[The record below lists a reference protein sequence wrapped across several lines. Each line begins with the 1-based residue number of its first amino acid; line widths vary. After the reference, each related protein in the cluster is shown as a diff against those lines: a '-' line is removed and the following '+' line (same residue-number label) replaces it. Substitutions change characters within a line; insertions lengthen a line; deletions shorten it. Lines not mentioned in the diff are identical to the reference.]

1 MNLGQQTVDRVLSRN
16 ASYQN
21 DRIAFERGWKN
32 PNYFIM
38 DQVIVISVKTG
49 VNLNPQYSSSIPQFS
64 INGRT
69 IGRDESFGDAPEKDI
84 PIWYAP
90 LFPNGIVVVPEIG
103 EIVAVLRETT
113 SSESNGYWIGRVS
126 DTDDI
131 SLHLAKSQMP
141 LNQSPQEKYGM
152 PFDVKKVH
160 DRSRQPT
167 ASDGRKR
174 KQLPAK
180 LGDVVMQGR
189 NGSFLRH
196 SYNPNYGAFTKP
208 AVLEMGIL
216 NNKEVYRVSGNPSVG
231 ATKTKTLHL
240 ADSRP
245 ADLGRRAQK
254 LTPLENDFTVLPA
267 GSLID
272 TPTGPRQ
279 AGNVPVQNVRNI
291 IANYAEE
298 FYNISTTQDSE
309 EAMHRLVLGE
319 KLNDSLLQQDDLI
332 ITLIDSIR
340 QFAGTVETL
349 FDSFLNHTHAIPE
362 INIDIPDKTVED
374 LQIINRGSRL
384 IPQPPTSVFV
394 PSQNVQLPPTGA
406 TEVTVR
412 VEPANAAPF
421 DEVVKVGGKPGEIVK
436 VPAKF
441 IKVPSPPRL
450 QNLGYRPQTIKREI
464 KFDDISIGGNANP
477 RFTVPIQTDRQTTR
491 INTDLNDLQDSFSES
506 KDKFIELT
514 NLLESHLSKRHY
526 IN

>member
-1 MNLGQQTVDRVLSRN
+1 MNLGQPTVDRLLQRN
-16 ASYQN
+16 ASYQT
-21 DRIAFERGWKN
+21 DRIALERGWKN

-38 DQVIVISVKTG
+38 DQVIVIAVKTG
-49 VNLNPQYSSSIPQFS
+49 VDLNPQYSSTIPQFS
-64 INGRT
+64 INGRV
-69 IGRDESFGDAPEKDI
+69 IGRDESFSDVPERDI

-90 LFPNGIVVVPEIG
+90 LFPNSIVSVPEVG

-113 SSESNGYWIGRVS
+113 SSESNGYWIGRIN
-126 DTDDI
+126 DTDNI

-141 LNQSPQEKYGM
+141 LTQSPQEKYGM
-152 PFDVKKVH
+152 PFDVKTVH

-167 ASDGRKR
+167 ASDGRVR

-196 SYNPNYGAFTKP
+196 SYNTNYGAFVKP
-208 AVLEMGIL
+208 GVLEMGIL
-216 NNKEVYRVSGNPSVG
+216 DNKEIYRISGDPSIG
-231 ATKTKTLHL
+231 ITKTKTIHL

-245 ADLGRRAQK
+245 ADLGPRAQK
-254 LTPLENDFTVLPA
+254 VTPLENDFTVLPA

-279 AGNVPVQNVRNI
+279 AGNVPVQNLRNI
-291 IANYAEE
+291 VASYADE
-298 FYNISTTQDSE
+298 FYNISTAQDSE

-319 KLNDSLLQQDDLI
+319 KLNDSLQQQDDLI

-340 QFAGTVETL
+340 QFAGTVEIL
-349 FDSFLNHTHAIPE
+349 FNSFLNHTHALPE
-362 INIDIPDKTVED
+362 INIDIPDKIVED
-374 LQIINRGSRL
+374 KQRINRGMR
-384 IPQPPTSVFV
+384 IIRQPATRVFV
-394 PSQNVQLPPTGA
+394 SAQNVQLPDTGG
-406 TEVTVR
+406 TTITRTIDTPVGPKKDTIT
-412 VEPANAAPF
+412 
-421 DEVVKVGGKPGEIVK
+421 VGGKPGEIVK
-436 VPAKF
+436 IPAKF
-441 IKVPSPPRL
+441 ISVPTPPRL
-450 QNLGYRPQTIKREI
+450 VNLGYINETIKRRI

-491 INTDLNDLQDSFSES
+491 INTDLNDLQNSFDES

>member
-69 IGRDESFGDAPEKDI
+69 IGRDETFSDAPEKDI

-90 LFPNGIVVVPEIG
+90 LFPNSIVAVPEIG

-113 SSESNGYWIGRVS
+113 SSESNGYWIGRVN
-126 DTDDI
+126 DTDDVT
-131 SLHLAKSQMP
+131 LHLAKSQMP

-189 NGSFLRH
+189 NGSYLRH
-196 SYNPNYGAFTKP
+196 SYNPNYGAFSKP
-208 AVLEMGIL
+208 GVLEMGIL

-231 ATKTKTLHL
+231 VTKTKTLHL

-254 LTPLENDFTVLPA
+254 VTPLENDFSILPD
-267 GSLID
+267 GSFID

-298 FYNISTTQDSE
+298 FYNISTTEDSE
-309 EAMHRLVLGE
+309 SAMHRLVLGE
-319 KLNDSLLQQDDLI
+319 KLNDSLQQQDDLI
-332 ITLIDSIR
+332 ISLIDSIR
-340 QFAGTVETL
+340 GFAETVETL
-349 FDSFLNHTHAIPE
+349 FDSYLNHTHALPE

-374 LQIINRGSRL
+374 KQIVNRGVRT
-384 IPQPPTSVFV
+384 IPQPATRVFV
-394 PSQNVQLPPTGA
+394 PASRVSIPGTGGR
-406 TEVTVR
+406 TITRTINTPVGPKQDTITVGGTPGSVVTV
-412 VEPANAAPF
+412 PS
-421 DEVVKVGGKPGEIVK
+421 
-436 VPAKF
+436 KF
-441 IKVPSPPRL
+441 ISVPSPPRTV
-450 QNLGYRPQTIKREI
+450 NLGYRTQVNRRTI
-464 KFDDISIGGNANP
+464 KFDDISIGGDANP
-477 RFTVPIQTDRQTTR
+477 RFTVPIQTDRQTSR
-491 INTDLNDLQDSFSES
+491 INTDLNDLQNIFSES

>member
-113 SSESNGYWIGRVS
+113 SSESNGYWIGRVN

-254 LTPLENDFTVLPA
+254 LTPLENDFSILPDV
-267 GSLID
+267 SVID
-272 TPTGPRQ
+272 TPTGPIQ

>member
-1 MNLGQQTVDRVLSRN
+1 MNLGQPTVDRLLQRN
-16 ASYQN
+16 SSYQT
-21 DRIAFERGWKN
+21 DRIGFERGWTN

-49 VNLNPQYSSSIPQFS
+49 ININPQYSSSIPQFS
-64 INGRT
+64 INGRV
-69 IGRDESFGDAPEKDI
+69 IGRDESFSDTPEKDI

-113 SSESNGYWIGRVS
+113 SSESNGYWIGRVN

-131 SLHLAKSQMP
+131 TLHLAKSQFSSS
-141 LNQSPQEKYGM
+141 QSPQEKYGM

-167 ASDGRKR
+167 ASDGKRR

-189 NGSFLRH
+189 NGSYLRH
-196 SYNPNYGAFTKP
+196 SYNPNYGAFNKP

-216 NNKEVYRVSGNPSVG
+216 DNKEAYRISGNPSVG
-231 ATKTKTLHL
+231 VTKTKTLHL

-245 ADLGRRAQK
+245 SDLGRRAQK
-254 LTPLENDFTVLPA
+254 LTPLENDFSILPT
-267 GSLID
+267 GTFID

-279 AGNVPVQNVRNI
+279 AGNVPVENIRDI
-291 IANYAEE
+291 IANYAQE
-298 FYNISTTQDSE
+298 FYNISTAEDSE

-319 KLNDSLLQQDDLI
+319 KLNNSLQQQDDLI

-349 FDSFLNHTHAIPE
+349 FNSFLNHTHAIPE
-362 INIDIPDKTVED
+362 INIDIPDKTIED
-374 LQIINRGSRL
+374 EQVINLGFKTVRQK
-384 IPQPPTSVFV
+384 PVSVFV
-394 PSQNVQLPPTGA
+394 NAQTVRLPPSGGTTVT
-406 TEVTVR
+406 TEIDTPVGPKKVTQT
-412 VEPANAAPF
+412 
-421 DEVVKVGGKPGEIVK
+421 VGGTPGGTVTI
-436 VPAKF
+436 PAKF
-441 IKVPSPPRL
+441 IKIPLPPKRV
-450 QNLGYRPQTIKREI
+450 NKGYDVQIKKRTIE
-464 KFDDISIGGNANP
+464 FDDISIGGNANP

-491 INTDLNDLQDSFSES
+491 INTDLNDLQNSFDES
-506 KDKFIELT
+506 KDNFIELT

>member
-90 LFPNGIVVVPEIG
+90 LFPNSIVAIPEIG

-113 SSESNGYWIGRVS
+113 SSESNGYWIGRVN
-126 DTDDI
+126 DTDDVT
-131 SLHLAKSQMP
+131 LHLAKSQMP

-254 LTPLENDFTVLPA
+254 VTPLENDFSILPD

-298 FYNISTTQDSE
+298 FYNISTTEDSE

-319 KLNDSLLQQDDLI
+319 KLNDSLQQQDDLI
-332 ITLIDSIR
+332 VSLIDSIR
-340 QFAGTVETL
+340 QFAGTVEIL
-349 FDSFLNHTHAIPE
+349 FNSFLNHTHALPE

-374 LQIINRGSRL
+374 RQVINRGVRT
-384 IPQPPTSVFV
+384 IPQRATRVFV
-394 PSQNVQLPPTGA
+394 PASRVRIPGSGGVTITKTIDTPVGRKEIEETVGGSPD
-406 TEVTVR
+406 TTVTV
-412 VEPANAAPF
+412 PS
-421 DEVVKVGGKPGEIVK
+421 
-436 VPAKF
+436 KF
-441 IKVPSPPRL
+441 ITVPSPPRTV
-450 QNLGYRPQTIKREI
+450 NLGYRTQVNRRTI

-491 INTDLNDLQDSFSES
+491 INTDLNDLQNSFDES
-506 KDKFIELT
+506 KDNFIELT
-514 NLLESHLSKRHY
+514 NLLESHLSKRNY

>member
-69 IGRDESFGDAPEKDI
+69 IGRDETFSDAPEKDI

-90 LFPNGIVVVPEIG
+90 LFPNSIVAVPEIG

-113 SSESNGYWIGRVS
+113 SSESNGYWIGRVN
-126 DTDDI
+126 DTDDVT
-131 SLHLAKSQMP
+131 LHLAKSQMP

-189 NGSFLRH
+189 NGSYLRH
-196 SYNPNYGAFTKP
+196 SYNPNYGAFSKP
-208 AVLEMGIL
+208 GVLEMGIL

-231 ATKTKTLHL
+231 VTKTKTLHL

-254 LTPLENDFTVLPA
+254 VTPLENDFSILPD
-267 GSLID
+267 GSFID

-298 FYNISTTQDSE
+298 FYNISTTEDSE
-309 EAMHRLVLGE
+309 SAMHRLVLGE
-319 KLNDSLLQQDDLI
+319 KLNDSLQQQDDLI
-332 ITLIDSIR
+332 ISLIDSIR
-340 QFAGTVETL
+340 GFAETVETL
-349 FDSFLNHTHAIPE
+349 FDSYLNHTHALPE

-374 LQIINRGSRL
+374 KQIVNRGVRT
-384 IPQPPTSVFV
+384 IPQRATRVFV
-394 PSQNVQLPPTGA
+394 PASRVSIPGTGGR
-406 TEVTVR
+406 TITRTINTPVGPKQDTITVGGTPGSVVTV
-412 VEPANAAPF
+412 PS
-421 DEVVKVGGKPGEIVK
+421 
-436 VPAKF
+436 KF
-441 IKVPSPPRL
+441 ISVPSPPRTV
-450 QNLGYRPQTIKREI
+450 NLGYRTQVNRRTI
-464 KFDDISIGGNANP
+464 KFDDISIGGDANP
-477 RFTVPIQTDRQTTR
+477 RFTVPIQTDRQTSR
-491 INTDLNDLQDSFSES
+491 INTDLNDLQNSFSES

>member
-1 MNLGQQTVDRVLSRN
+1 MNLGQQTVDRLLQRN

-21 DRIAFERGWKN
+21 DRIALERGWMN

-38 DQVIVISVKTG
+38 DQVIVIAVKTG
-49 VNLNPQYSSSIPQFS
+49 INLNPQYSSTIPQFS
-64 INGRT
+64 INGRV
-69 IGRDESFGDAPEKDI
+69 IGRDESFSDVPERDI

-90 LFPNGIVVVPEIG
+90 LFPNSIVSVPEIG

-113 SSESNGYWIGRVS
+113 SSESNGYWIGRVN
-126 DTDDI
+126 DTDDV

-141 LNQSPQEKYGM
+141 LTQSPQEKYGM
-152 PFDVKKVH
+152 PFDVKTVH

-167 ASDGRKR
+167 ASDGRAR

-196 SYNPNYGAFTKP
+196 SYNTNYGAFVKP
-208 AVLEMGIL
+208 GVLEMGIL
-216 NNKEVYRVSGNPSVG
+216 DNKEIYRISGDPSIG
-231 ATKTKTLHL
+231 ITKTKTIHL

-245 ADLGRRAQK
+245 SDLGPRAQK
-254 LTPLENDFTVLPA
+254 VTPLENDFTILPA

-279 AGNVPVQNVRNI
+279 AGNVPVQNLRNI
-291 IANYAEE
+291 VASYADE

-349 FDSFLNHTHAIPE
+349 FNSFLNHTHAIPE

-374 LQIINRGSRL
+374 LQIINRGIRV
-384 IPQPPTSVFV
+384 IPQPPQSVFV
-394 PSQNVQLPPTGA
+394 PAQNVQLPPTGA

-421 DEVVKVGGKPGEIVK
+421 DEVVKVGGTPGEIVQI
-436 VPAKF
+436 PAKM
-441 IKVPSPPRL
+441 IKVPSPPKL
-450 QNLGYRPQTIKREI
+450 VNLGNRRQTIKREI

>member
-38 DQVIVISVKTG
+38 DQVIVIAVKTG
-49 VNLNPQYSSSIPQFS
+49 IDLNPQYSSTIPQFS
-64 INGRT
+64 INGRV
-69 IGRDESFGDAPEKDI
+69 IGRDESFSDVPVRDI
-84 PIWYAP
+84 PVWYAP
-90 LFPNGIVVVPEIG
+90 LFPNSIVSVPEIG

-113 SSESNGYWIGRVS
+113 SSESNGYWIGRIN
-126 DTDDI
+126 DTDNI

-141 LNQSPQEKYGM
+141 LTQSPQEKYGM

-167 ASDGRKR
+167 ASDGRVR

-180 LGDVVMQGR
+180 LGDVFMQGR
-189 NGSFLRH
+189 NGSFLSH
-196 SYNPNYGAFTKP
+196 SYNTNYGAFVKP
-208 AVLEMGIL
+208 GVLEMGIL
-216 NNKEVYRVSGNPSVG
+216 DNKEIYRISGDPSIG
-231 ATKTKTLHL
+231 ITKTKTIHL

-245 ADLGRRAQK
+245 ADLGPRAQK
-254 LTPLENDFTVLPA
+254 VTPLENDFTVLPA

-279 AGNVPVQNVRNI
+279 AGNVPVQNLRNI
-291 IANYAEE
+291 VASYADE

>member
-69 IGRDESFGDAPEKDI
+69 IGRDETFSDAPEKDI

-90 LFPNGIVVVPEIG
+90 LFPNSIVAVPEIG

-113 SSESNGYWIGRVS
+113 SSESNGYWIGRVN
-126 DTDDI
+126 DTDDVT
-131 SLHLAKSQMP
+131 LHLAKSQMP

-189 NGSFLRH
+189 NGSYLRH
-196 SYNPNYGAFTKP
+196 SYNPNYGAFSKP
-208 AVLEMGIL
+208 GVLEMGIL

-231 ATKTKTLHL
+231 VTKTKTLHL

-254 LTPLENDFTVLPA
+254 VTPLENDFSILPD
-267 GSLID
+267 GSFID

-298 FYNISTTQDSE
+298 FYNISTTEDSE
-309 EAMHRLVLGE
+309 SAMHRLVLGE
-319 KLNDSLLQQDDLI
+319 KLNDSLQQQDDLI
-332 ITLIDSIR
+332 ISLIDSIR
-340 QFAGTVETL
+340 GFAETVETL
-349 FDSFLNHTHAIPE
+349 FDSYLNHTHALPE

-374 LQIINRGSRL
+374 KQIVNRGVRT
-384 IPQPPTSVFV
+384 IPQPATRVFV
-394 PSQNVQLPPTGA
+394 PASRVSIPGTGGR
-406 TEVTVR
+406 TITRTINTPVGPKQDTITVGGTPGSVVTV
-412 VEPANAAPF
+412 PS
-421 DEVVKVGGKPGEIVK
+421 
-436 VPAKF
+436 KF
-441 IKVPSPPRL
+441 ISVPSPPRTV
-450 QNLGYRPQTIKREI
+450 NLGYRTQVNRRTI
-464 KFDDISIGGNANP
+464 KFDDISIGGDANP
-477 RFTVPIQTDRQTTR
+477 RFTVPIQTDRQTSR
-491 INTDLNDLQDSFSES
+491 INTDLNDLQNSFSES

>member
-69 IGRDESFGDAPEKDI
+69 IGRDETFSDAPEKDI

-90 LFPNGIVVVPEIG
+90 LFPNSIVAVPEIG

-113 SSESNGYWIGRVS
+113 SNESNGYWIGRIN
-126 DTDDI
+126 DTDDVT
-131 SLHLAKSQMP
+131 LHLAKSQMP

-189 NGSFLRH
+189 NGSYLRH
-196 SYNPNYGAFTKP
+196 SYNPNYGAFSKP
-208 AVLEMGIL
+208 GVLEMGIL

-231 ATKTKTLHL
+231 VTKTKTLHL

-254 LTPLENDFTVLPA
+254 VTPLENDFSILPD
-267 GSLID
+267 GSFID

-298 FYNISTTQDSE
+298 FYNISTTEDSE
-309 EAMHRLVLGE
+309 SAMHRLVLGE
-319 KLNDSLLQQDDLI
+319 KLNDSLQQQDDLI
-332 ITLIDSIR
+332 ISLIDSIR
-340 QFAGTVETL
+340 GFAETVETL
-349 FDSFLNHTHAIPE
+349 FDSYLNHTHALPE

-374 LQIINRGSRL
+374 KQIVNRGVRT
-384 IPQPPTSVFV
+384 IPQPATRVFV
-394 PSQNVQLPPTGA
+394 PASRVSIPGTGGR
-406 TEVTVR
+406 TITRTINTPVGPKQDTITVGGTPGSVVTV
-412 VEPANAAPF
+412 PS
-421 DEVVKVGGKPGEIVK
+421 
-436 VPAKF
+436 KF
-441 IKVPSPPRL
+441 ISVPSPPRTV
-450 QNLGYRPQTIKREI
+450 NLGYRTQVNRRTI
-464 KFDDISIGGNANP
+464 KFDDISIGGDANP
-477 RFTVPIQTDRQTTR
+477 RFTVPIQTDRQTSR
-491 INTDLNDLQDSFSES
+491 INTDLNDLQNSFSES